1 MKQRNARRAARP
13 GMPGGGFTLIEMI
26 LVVLIIGIAAA
37 VVVPMMS
44 SASSMQIRAA
54 ANVVAAD
61 LEYAKSMAISRG
73 QAYTVDF
80 SPSTERYWVLDGPSG
95 NVVPHPVKKGFDYMV
110 DFRNDGRLDQVQ
122 IVSTNLGTYNKVTF
136 DYLGSPY
143 DSSGGPLN
151 SAGTIILQA
160 GNMTKTV
167 TIEAVTGFISV
178 SN

>member
-1 MKQRNARRAARP
+1 
-13 GMPGGGFTLIEMI
+13 MPGRGFTLIEVI
-26 LVVLIIGIAAA
+26 LVVFIIGIAAA
-37 VVVPMMS
+37 VVVPTMS
-44 SASSMQIRAA
+44 SGASMQLRAA
-54 ANVVAAD
+54 ANMVAAD

-110 DFRNDGRLDQVQ
+110 DFPNEGRLSQVQ
-122 IVSTNLGTYNKVTF
+122 VVSTNLGTYNKVTF

-143 DSSGGPLN
+143 NSSGAPLN
-151 SAGTIILQA
+151 SPGTIILQA
-160 GNMTKTV
+160 GGITKTV